1 MTLMIKTYLARG
13 NAGITAGNAEQI
25 EHWRDDDSSKIWID
39 VQYQTDQRSAVEALL
54 TGLNCHP
61 LAIQDI
67 FRKGHPP
74 KLEFFD
80 NNVFILYRA
89 ISEVLD
95 DLVFDYQPVGFFISE
110 RSLITVHPRPA
121 AGIDQITAN
130 HGLQLLS
137 ASPFSLA
144 MKIMHASAGS
154 YLEHV
159 LNFEDDI
166 SNKEDQI
173 GEGFG
178 EEALTE
184 LALYKSRLTKTKRIF
199 NYHLNIS
206 QQLKD
211 YENLTTPFPIH
222 DSEHLINDVDD
233 RFERLYTL
241 TEMHYDICSDLI
253 ASYISISSHQLNH
266 TMRVLTVI
274 TAVFVPLSFLAGV
287 YGMNFEHMPEL
298 RLRYAYFILM
308 GFMLLIAVGLVTF
321 FKRKQWF

>member
-1 MTLMIKTYLARG
+1 MIIQTYLARP
-13 NAGITAGNAEQI
+13 NTDITAGDAGQI
-25 EHWRDDDSSKIWID
+25 ALWRSDDSSKIWID
-39 VQYQTDQRSAVEALL
+39 VQYQSDQRSSVEALL
-54 TGLNCHP
+54 TDLHCHP

-80 NNVFILYRA
+80 HNIFILYRA
-89 ISEVLD
+89 INEVLD
-95 DLVFDYQPVGFFISE
+95 DLVFDYQPVGLFISE
-110 RSLITVHPRPA
+110 RSLITVHPRPT
-121 AGIDQITAN
+121 AGIDQVAAN
-130 HGLQLLS
+130 QSLQLLK

-144 MKIMHASAGS
+144 MKIMHASSGS

-159 LNFEDDI
+159 LDFENDI

-241 TEMHYDICSDLI
+241 TQMHYDICSDLI
-253 ASYISISSHQLNH
+253 DSHISISSHQLNH

-287 YGMNFEHMPEL
+287 YGMNFEYMPEL
-298 RLRYAYFILM
+298 RFRYGYFLLM
-308 GFMLLIAVGLVTF
+308 GFMLLIAIGLITL